1 MKPGLKKEKPSELQ
15 ISEVYR
21 IVSLI
26 QRVNCSTFALVTET
40 ASEMGIKKTVL
51 MQYIEDNPKLFDVT
65 KATSKSAKGV
75 VKSLGLAIRKV
86 YLTPEEN
93 PDTEEWLEIQK
104 KAWEKKIQV
113 FEQTYYGQHEFWYLA
128 VDDGKERRNLW
139 RNTPE
144 KIQTLDDERGRE
156 NLWRNT
162 PEKIQTLIDAGAI
175 KMEKSGYGGVSDI
188 EKSGYG
194 GFSDYYKWE
203 GLLLTPDAA
212 EAITKLGWELV
223 YP

>member
-1 MKPGLKKEKPSELQ
+1 MNNKLKESIRKGEPSELQ

-40 ASEMGIKKTVL
+40 ASELGIKKTVL
-51 MQYIEDNPKLFDVT
+51 MQYIEDNPKLFDVA
-65 KATSKSAKGV
+65 KATSKSTRGV

-128 VDDGKERRNLW
+128 VDNESKRR
-139 RNTPE
+139 
-144 KIQTLDDERGRE
+144 

-175 KMEKSGYGGVSDI
+175 KMEKSGYGGL
-188 EKSGYG
+188 
-194 GFSDYYKWE
+194 SDYFNWE

>member
-1 MKPGLKKEKPSELQ
+1 MVGGIVMKPGLKKGKTSELQ

-40 ASEMGIKKTVL
+40 ASELGIKKTVL

-65 KATSKSAKGV
+65 EATSKSTKGV

-93 PDTEEWLEIQK
+93 PDTEEWLTVK
-104 KAWEKKIQV
+104 KKEWEKKIQV
-113 FEQTYYGQHEFWYLA
+113 FEHTYYGQHEFWYLA
-128 VDDGKERRNLW
+128 A
-139 RNTPE
+139 
-144 KIQTLDDERGRE
+144 DDERGRE

-175 KMEKSGYGGVSDI
+175 KMT
-188 EKSGYG
+188 KSGYG

-223 YP
+223 YPQRK